1 MNNKQRVQ
9 MAKNLLKKAVKTN
22 DDELIIL
29 ATDLLE
35 NAESI
40 IDPTPAEDTHEDS
53 KVPPEEPNKTRD
65 RMLDVDDFTMRQN
78 KPEGASTQI
87 EVKHQRVNL
96 FTDDGKEHKDVK
108 NETPQIELTERKRKS
123 TSKIQQVCKRCST
136 EVEVHPTHKRE
147 FFVCDKCLKS
157 GSV

>member
-1 MNNKQRVQ
+1 MDNKQRVQ

-53 KVPPEEPNKTRD
+53 KAPPKELSQAR
-65 RMLDVDDFTMRQN
+65 VRQ
-78 KPEGASTQI
+78 K
-87 EVKHQRVNL
+87 
-96 FTDDGKEHKDVK
+96 
-108 NETPQIELTERKRKS
+108 
-123 TSKIQQVCKRCST
+123 
-136 EVEVHPTHKRE
+136 
-147 FFVCDKCLKS
+147 
-157 GSV
+157 

>member
-1 MNNKQRVQ
+1 MDNKQRIQ
-9 MAKNLLKKAVKTN
+9 MAKNLLKKAIKT
-22 DDELIIL
+22 DDEELVIL

-40 IDPTPAEDTHEDS
+40 IDPVSVKDTHEDS
-53 KVPPEEPNKTRD
+53 KAPPKELSQARD
-65 RMLDVDDFTMRQN
+65 RMVDADDFTMKQN
-78 KPEGASTQI
+78 KPESASTQV